1 MERKVQILLL
11 MFDAQRRRRLA
22 DACHAVSPLVRCI
35 ESDDELGAAL
45 ALAPD
50 RLDLVVLDPLLLA
63 PHGAA
68 NLVNW
73 WRSAPQ
79 AHLLVLE
86 SNSSADFAL
95 VEPALLKAL
104 H

>member
-1 MERKVQILLL
+1 MQVLLL
-11 MFDAQRRRRLA
+11 MFDAMRRRRLA
-22 DACHAVSPLVRCI
+22 DACHAVSPQVRCI
-35 ESDDELGAAL
+35 ESGDDLGAAL

-50 RLDLVVLDPLLLA
+50 RLDLVVLDTLLLA

-73 WRSAPQ
+73 WRSAPRAQ
-79 AHLLVLE
+79 LLVLE
-86 SNSSADFAL
+86 SDSRTDFAL

>member
-1 MERKVQILLL
+1 MAGTVQVLLL

-22 DACHAVSPLVRCI
+22 DACHAVAAEVRCI
-35 ESDDELGAAL
+35 ESGDELGAAL
-45 ALAPD
+45 AVAPD
-50 RLDLVVLDPLLLA
+50 RLDLVILDPLLLA

-73 WRSAPQ
+73 WRSSPQ
-79 AHLLVLE
+79 AQLLVLE
-86 SNSSADFAL
+86 TDSRTDFAL